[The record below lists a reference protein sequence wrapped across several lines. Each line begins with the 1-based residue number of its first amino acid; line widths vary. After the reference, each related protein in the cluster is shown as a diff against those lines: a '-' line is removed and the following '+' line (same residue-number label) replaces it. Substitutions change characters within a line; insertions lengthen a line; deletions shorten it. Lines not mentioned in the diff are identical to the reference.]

1 MEVIGLSP
9 GVIHAWA
16 VTLLPSARSSGVCS
30 RLKPRPVPLQ
40 RLLAQADQ
48 IKWPLGAPYGALDM
62 EGEDRVEPIEH
73 VEPVKA
79 MGFHRLP
86 AVQTVQPR
94 LPEENAESSVPFDA
108 AAMTSEMSPT
118 FRFFME
124 KLAHQHLVELSLARG
139 LASPKVYGSK
149 VSSGKMSPD
158 NSGQEGS
165 QVGSPASLPE
175 ELQESG
181 RRKQRISQLMCQ
193 QHKNATKV
201 KASRIMQTFEDLG
214 PIEQSVELA
223 AEAPKKETAL
233 VKLQVF
239 LQSSFYEML
248 VAGLLCVY
256 VLWLGVELQIFG
268 AKSGYELGVL
278 EGTLIPT
285 ASLAY
290 WDSVVF
296 PAVDL
301 MFTVVFTA
309 DVVVRVA
316 VLGRAFWKIALNYID
331 VLVTLA
337 AFAELVFFWAFRT
350 EMDVNPML
358 FRLLRIGK
366 LARAIRMVAMN
377 SVLQS
382 LQILTRCLASS
393 TTMLFWTFLL
403 LTFFQCVAGLVA
415 STLCRDFIEDTTQ
428 DVKVREDVYRYY
440 GTFTRT
446 FLTMFEILFANWS
459 PPCRVLVDNIS
470 EWFSLFFLVYR
481 CILGFA
487 VLNVVDSVFVQQTMR
502 IATSDEQLAFKKKE
516 QELASYTRKVKNL
529 FATMDQSGDGV
540 INFEEFSKLVQSPML
555 QFLLSQLDLEYHD
568 LLSLFEFLDNGDGEI
583 TLSEFIE
590 GAAKLRG
597 SAKALDIWRMETKI
611 EVLLSEVLQAVGG
624 KMNVQEAFEEHG
636 FRHVT
641 FSTNA
646 ARHSIAQHTKSGEG
660 IEQ

>member
-1 MEVIGLSP
+1 
-9 GVIHAWA
+9 
-16 VTLLPSARSSGVCS
+16 
-30 RLKPRPVPLQ
+30 
-40 RLLAQADQ
+40 
-48 IKWPLGAPYGALDM
+48 M
-62 EGEDRVEPIEH
+62 EGEDRVEPVEH

-94 LPEENAESSVPFDA
+94 LPEAPPNDVGAKGGTKKENPESSVPFDA

-124 KLAHQHLVELSLARG
+124 KLAHQHLVELSGNTAIGVGSVGTASLARG

-165 QVGSPASLPE
+165 QLGSPASLPE

-181 RRKQRISQLMCQ
+181 RRKRRISQLMCQ

-309 DVVVRVA
+309 DVVVRMA

-350 EMDVNPML
+350 EMGVNPML

-487 VLNVVDSVFVQQTMR
+487 VLNVVNSVFVQQTMR

-555 QFLLSQLDLEYHD
+555 QFLLSQCL
-568 LLSLFEFLDNGDGEI
+568 G
-583 TLSEFIE
+583 T
-590 GAAKLRG
+590 AKQKSSR
-597 SAKALDIWRMETKI
+597 
-611 EVLLSEVLQAVGG
+611 VLG
-624 KMNVQEAFEEHG
+624 K
-636 FRHVT
+636 
-641 FSTNA
+641 
-646 ARHSIAQHTKSGEG
+646 
-660 IEQ
+660 

>member
-1 MEVIGLSP
+1 
-9 GVIHAWA
+9 
-16 VTLLPSARSSGVCS
+16 
-30 RLKPRPVPLQ
+30 
-40 RLLAQADQ
+40 
-48 IKWPLGAPYGALDM
+48 M
-62 EGEDRVEPIEH
+62 EGEAESGDALRPDLVVEP
-73 VEPVKA
+73 

-86 AVQTVQPR
+86 AVQTLQPR
-94 LPEENAESSVPFDA
+94 LPEENPESSVPFDA
-108 AAMTSEMSPT
+108 AVAAMGDSEMSPT
-118 FRFFME
+118 FRLLME
-124 KLAHQHLVELSLARG
+124 KLAHQHLVELSVARG
-139 LASPKVYGSK
+139 LASNKVCGSGK
-149 VSSGKMSPD
+149 LSSGKMSPG
-158 NSGQEGS
+158 NSERQEGS
-165 QVGSPASLPE
+165 PLGSPTSLPE
-175 ELQESG
+175 SIPEESG
-181 RRKQRISQLMCQ
+181 RRKRRISQLMCQ
-193 QHKNATKV
+193 QHKNVAKV
-201 KASRIMQTFEDLG
+201 SASRIMQTFDDLG
-214 PIEQSVELA
+214 PIDQSVELG
-223 AEAPKKETAL
+223 AETPKNKETAL
-233 VKLQVF
+233 FKLQVF

-278 EGTLIPT
+278 EGTLLPT

-309 DVVVRVA
+309 DVAVRMA
-316 VLGRAFWKIALNYID
+316 VLGRAFWKIAMNYID

-337 AFAELVFFWAFRT
+337 AFAELVFYWAFRT
-350 EMDVNPML
+350 EMGVNPML

-487 VLNVVDSVFVQQTMR
+487 VLNVVNSVFVQQTMR
-502 IATSDEQLAFKKKE
+502 IATSDEQLAFKQKE
-516 QELASYTRKVKNL
+516 RELASYTRKVKNL

-646 ARHSIAQHTKSGEG
+646 ARHSIAQPSMSSEEV
-660 IEQ
+660 EQLE